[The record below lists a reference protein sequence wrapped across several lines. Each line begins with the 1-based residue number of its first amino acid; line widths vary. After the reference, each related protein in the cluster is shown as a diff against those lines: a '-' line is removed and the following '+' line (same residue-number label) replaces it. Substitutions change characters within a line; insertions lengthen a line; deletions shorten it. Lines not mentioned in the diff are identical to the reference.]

1 MCPRM
6 EEHADSK
13 ETQSR
18 GFSPNLEGKENHLKN
33 EDAYLLEMLNAVTLP
48 SNHVTQ
54 NF

>member
-1 MCPRM
+1 M
-6 EEHADSK
+6 EEHADSE

-18 GFSPNLEGKENHLKN
+18 GFSPNLEGKEDHLKN
-33 EDAYLLEMLNAVTLP
+33 EDASLLEWLNAVTVC